1 MVQKTQKQIL
11 AEHDA
16 TLNQLAAAIA
26 ELAAGQKALL
36 ERMSPAAKPVEEL
49 PPPKRQPAGT
59 VIHNGLEPQTFTCNA
74 EDSFTFQPG
83 LNTNV
88 PAMFVQMYENW
99 QADCREAEEHAKQL
113 AEHKGFAEQQ
123 QLLARTKSPGR

>member
-16 TLNQLAAAIA
+16 TLHQLASAIA

-36 ERMSPAAKPVEEL
+36 ERAS
-49 PPPKRQPAGT
+49 PPPKPAAPPPTPREPGT
-59 VIHNGLEPQTFTCNA
+59 VIHNGLEPKTFTCNA

-88 PAMFVQMYENW
+88 PALFVQLYENW

-123 QLLARTKSPGR
+123 QLLARTKSLGR